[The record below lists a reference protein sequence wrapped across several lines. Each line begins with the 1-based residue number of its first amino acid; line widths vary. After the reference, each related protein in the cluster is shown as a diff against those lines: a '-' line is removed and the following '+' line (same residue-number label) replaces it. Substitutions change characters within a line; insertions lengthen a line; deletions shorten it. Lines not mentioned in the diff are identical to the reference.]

1 MYWLKSATYLLFRYW
16 DQLSSPKLKNL
27 FSPLEFAPNDHFILV
42 SDGINKKLR
51 NKKSE
56 LRQIIENNTNQEVK
70 LRFK

>member
-1 MYWLKSATYLLFRYW
+1 MYLTFIIQVLGPAKQSKF
-16 DQLSSPKLKNL
+16 KNL
-27 FSPLEFAPNDHFILV
+27 FYFPEFAPNGHLILV